1 LPSLTAAAAVS
12 GFAAPPAAAVEPSSS
27 AAVASVAAAVAVAA
41 VAAVTAV
48 ADVHTGLIAPFAVA
62 PVAPVALDLV
72 AFPDP
77 YLEGEAL
84 PEPEPEPEPGPFS
97 QDYHMD
103 WLLLEASSDA
113 QA

>member
-41 VAAVTAV
+41 VAAV

-84 PEPEPEPEPGPFS
+84 PEPEPGPFS